1 LQGYRNYESESVPL
15 YPSANWF
22 WGGSGD
28 FADESTPYPMPT
40 RILPVPPSLIAAG
53 AEKKSNIGA
62 PGVVELVPVEVLDL
76 AEPRA
81 FMQEVA
87 EDRRSHAS
95 LRRGLLRDG
104 SLPDASSFEPV
115 QPSGRAR
122 IFPKSRFL
130 GRDEEHDTEPPL
142 QAMRQV
148 AASDINQDSTA
159 RFRIRAQPDVAEAD
173 ETPRRG
179 SPFAAAMAPQP
190 PLQRAP
196 PGFDEWLA
204 SSNAQAMR
212 QVAASDMNQ
221 DSTAPFRIWAQP
233 DVAEADETPRR
244 GSPFANALAP
254 QPPLQQAQA
263 PLLPVLQ
270 PGEAP
275 APAFW
280 FPGSSA
286 FAPSGFATGGFAP
299 SSLYQQ
305 HPVR

>member
-1 LQGYRNYESESVPL
+1 
-15 YPSANWF
+15 
-22 WGGSGD
+22 
-28 FADESTPYPMPT
+28 
-40 RILPVPPSLIAAG
+40 
-53 AEKKSNIGA
+53 
-62 PGVVELVPVEVLDL
+62 
-76 AEPRA
+76 
-81 FMQEVA
+81 
-87 EDRRSHAS
+87 
-95 LRRGLLRDG
+95 
-104 SLPDASSFEPV
+104 
-115 QPSGRAR
+115 
-122 IFPKSRFL
+122 
-130 GRDEEHDTEPPL
+130 
-142 QAMRQV
+142 
-148 AASDINQDSTA
+148 
-159 RFRIRAQPDVAEAD
+159 
-173 ETPRRG
+173 
-179 SPFAAAMAPQP
+179 MAPQP

>member
-1 LQGYRNYESESVPL
+1 
-15 YPSANWF
+15 
-22 WGGSGD
+22 
-28 FADESTPYPMPT
+28 
-40 RILPVPPSLIAAG
+40 
-53 AEKKSNIGA
+53 
-62 PGVVELVPVEVLDL
+62 
-76 AEPRA
+76 
-81 FMQEVA
+81 MQEFA

-122 IFPKSRFL
+122 IFSKSRFL

-173 ETPRRG
+173 ETQRRG

-212 QVAASDMNQ
+212 QVAASDINQ
-221 DSTAPFRIWAQP
+221 DSTARFRIRAQP

-263 PLLPVLQ
+263 PLLPIRKCI
-270 PGEAP
+270 
-275 APAFW
+275 
-280 FPGSSA
+280 GSSA
-286 FAPSGFATGGFAP
+286 TSAASTSTAPSRCSSAISAASTSTAPSGFAAGRSAGAGVLVPGLQRLRTQRLRTQRLRTQRLRTQQLVSAAP
-299 SSLYQQ
+299 GPLRQAG
-305 HPVR
+305 RATIT